1 VLFVDVDHFKAFN
14 DYYGHPA
21 GDDVLRQVA
30 QSLSRCLRRD
40 SDHVARYGGEEFVVT
55 LPDTDA
61 PGAATVAEGIR
72 RAIAGLGIEHVK
84 SPYGRVTA
92 SIGTATA
99 ADGRMNAATLLRRA
113 DEALYRAKSGGR
125 NRVLDALSSAADA

>member
-1 VLFVDVDHFKAFN
+1 M
-14 DYYGHPA
+14 
-21 GDDVLRQVA
+21 
-30 QSLSRCLRRD
+30 
-40 SDHVARYGGEEFVVT
+40 
-55 LPDTDA
+55 
-61 PGAATVAEGIR
+61 
-72 RAIAGLGIEHVK
+72 K